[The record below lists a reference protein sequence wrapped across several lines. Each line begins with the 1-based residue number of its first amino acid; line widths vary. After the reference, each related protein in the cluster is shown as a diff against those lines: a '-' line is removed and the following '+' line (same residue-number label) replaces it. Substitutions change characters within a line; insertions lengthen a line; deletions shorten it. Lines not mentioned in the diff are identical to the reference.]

1 MAGIVAPVF
10 DAANHID
17 LAPHCS
23 LSTRGAFLFF
33 GSVCLPTFGVAS
45 AATAL
50 GFWPVLPFAGAEM
63 LLLGW
68 ALRSNMQRR
77 FERETIDVSES
88 EIVIE
93 YARGTPCRI
102 EFPRHWARV
111 KIRRPKS
118 PLHRSHLVIESHG
131 RSCEVGEFLSEEE
144 RHQLAVELRR
154 LIGGMN
160 QSPDLPDA
168 GSPEQFSRGHR

>member
-1 MAGIVAPVF
+1 VF
-10 DAANHID
+10 DAATHID

-23 LSTRGAFLFF
+23 LSTRGALVFF
-33 GSVCLPTFGVAS
+33 GSVCVATFGVAGT
-45 AATAL
+45 ATVL

-77 FERETIDVSES
+77 FERESVDISET
-88 EIVIE
+88 EVVIE
-93 YARGTPCRI
+93 YARGEPQRVV
-102 EFPRHWARV
+102 FPRHWARV

-118 PLHRSHLVIESHG
+118 PLHRGQLVIESHG
-131 RSCEVGEFLSEEE
+131 RAYEVGKFLTEEE
-144 RHQLAVELRR
+144 RHQLAAELRR

-160 QSPDLPDA
+160 HSPALPASGSPDK
-168 GSPEQFSRGHR
+168 FS